1 MSENV
6 QIEDKLLI
14 YLFFLKKVLSFNHTS
29 GTKKEFQEIIGGKDI
44 GI

>member
-6 QIEDKLLI
+6 QIEDKLLKKKK
-14 YLFFLKKVLSFNHTS
+14 KKVLSFNHIS
-29 GTKKEFQEIIGGKDI
+29 GTKKEFQEIIEGKDI

>member
-14 YLFFLKKVLSFNHTS
+14 YLFLKKVLSFNHTS